1 MHFRRFAHLPP
12 EATFPLEIRMLQD
25 TKGACRRPRAYALVF
40 WMQILL
46 FGAFLAS
53 CSSKEKAVVTD
64 SSNGMMG
71 KTGMSGMDSSNMSG
85 MSSMDKGKMT
95 GMSGMDSSKM
105 SGMSG
110 MSDMEDAKMSGMSG
124 NPDQNFLRMMSD
136 HHTGMIAMAHPT
148 KNGKGSTDAVRDDAK
163 KIDAAQDA
171 EIATM
176 LGILKKDFKD
186 PYKPMIRRH
195 SQMMTDSLLQQT
207 GSNYDHVFYMN
218 TIMHHREA
226 LAMIDQFLPK
236 LTRPDL
242 KAMAQKMKVDQMRE
256 IAEFERK
263 LGK

>member
-1 MHFRRFAHLPP
+1 MIQH
-12 EATFPLEIRMLQD
+12 

-40 WMQILL
+40 PMQILL

-64 SSNGMMG
+64 SSNGIMG
-71 KTGMSGMDSSNMSG
+71 KTGMTGMDGSNMS
-85 MSSMDKGKMT
+85 S
-95 GMSGMDSSKM
+95 MSGMDSSKM
-105 SGMSG
+105 SGMFG
-110 MSDMEDAKMSGMSG
+110 TSDMADAKMSGMSG

-163 KIDAAQDA
+163 KIDSAQDA

-186 PYKPMIRRH
+186 PYTPMIRRH

-226 LAMIDQFLPK
+226 LSMIDQFLPK

>member
-1 MHFRRFAHLPP
+1 
-12 EATFPLEIRMLQD
+12 
-25 TKGACRRPRAYALVF
+25 
-40 WMQILL
+40 
-46 FGAFLAS
+46 
-53 CSSKEKAVVTD
+53 
-64 SSNGMMG
+64 
-71 KTGMSGMDSSNMSG
+71 
-85 MSSMDKGKMT
+85 
-95 GMSGMDSSKM
+95 
-105 SGMSG
+105 
-110 MSDMEDAKMSGMSG
+110 MSGMSG

>member
-1 MHFRRFAHLPP
+1 MLHETHGARRHS
-12 EATFPLEIRMLQD
+12 
-25 TKGACRRPRAYALVF
+25 RAYVIVVPMRF
-40 WMQILL
+40 IL
-46 FGAFLAS
+46 FSAFVMS
-53 CSSKEKAVVTD
+53 CAPKAATVVTD
-64 SSNGMMG
+64 SSNGMIG
-71 KTGMSGMDSSNMSG
+71 KTGMTSMDSSNMSG
-85 MSSMDKGKMT
+85 MSGMEKGKMT
-95 GMSGMDSSKM
+95 GMSDMGDARM
-105 SGMSG
+105 S
-110 MSDMEDAKMSGMSG
+110 EMSG
-124 NPDQNFLRMMSD
+124 NPDQDFLRMMSD

-148 KNGKGSTDAVRDDAK
+148 KNGKGSTDVVRNDAK

-171 EIATM
+171 EIETM

-207 GSNYDHVFYMN
+207 GSNYDHMFYMN

-242 KAMAQKMKVDQMRE
+242 KAMAQKMKLDQTRE

>member
-1 MHFRRFAHLPP
+1 M
-12 EATFPLEIRMLQD
+12 IQD

-40 WMQILL
+40 PMQMLL
-46 FGAFLAS
+46 FGALLTS

-71 KTGMSGMDSSNMSG
+71 KSGVSGMDSSN
-85 MSSMDKGKMT
+85 
-95 GMSGMDSSKM
+95 M

>member
-1 MHFRRFAHLPP
+1 MNNEKEPVTGLIMLH
-12 EATFPLEIRMLQD
+12 ETEI
-25 TKGACRRPRAYALVF
+25 ACQRPRASALIVP
-40 WMQILL
+40 MHLL
-46 FGAFLAS
+46 LLGVVLLA
-53 CSSKEKAVVTD
+53 CAPTEKKIVTD

-71 KTGMSGMDSSNMSG
+71 RTGMSGMDSTNMSG
-85 MSSMDKGKMT
+85 MV
-95 GMSGMDSSKM
+95 
-105 SGMSG
+105 G
-110 MSDMEDAKMSGMSG
+110 MSDMEDAKMSGMTG

-148 KNGKGSTDAVRDDAK
+148 RNGKGSTDAVRDDAK

-186 PYKPMIRRH
+186 PYTPMVRRH
-195 SQMMTDSLLQQT
+195 SQMMTDSLLKQT
-207 GSNYDHVFYMN
+207 GSNYDQMFYMN

-226 LAMIDQFLPK
+226 LVMIDQFLPK

-242 KAMAQKMKVDQMRE
+242 KAMAQKMKVDQTRE

-263 LGK
+263 LSK

>member
-1 MHFRRFAHLPP
+1 
-12 EATFPLEIRMLQD
+12 
-25 TKGACRRPRAYALVF
+25 
-40 WMQILL
+40 
-46 FGAFLAS
+46 
-53 CSSKEKAVVTD
+53 
-64 SSNGMMG
+64 
-71 KTGMSGMDSSNMSG
+71 
-85 MSSMDKGKMT
+85 MSS
-95 GMSGMDSSKM
+95 
-105 SGMSG
+105 
-110 MSDMEDAKMSGMSG
+110 MSG

-171 EIATM
+171 EIETM
-176 LGILKKDFKD
+176 LGMLKKDFKD

-195 SQMMTDSLLQQT
+195 SQMMTDSLLKQT
-207 GSNYDHVFYMN
+207 GSNYDHMFYMN

-242 KAMAQKMKVDQMRE
+242 KAMAQKMKVDQTRE